1 MYLIHGFSV
10 NAPVFCASLPS
21 PVVEIDVQTNSEPR
35 IFESA
40 SRKSRSR
47 LLAQFWCTSPVITI
61 GFAIWRVSMKSSSLS
76 RETV

>member
-1 MYLIHGFSV
+1 
-10 NAPVFCASLPS
+10 
-21 PVVEIDVQTNSEPR
+21 VVEIDVPTNSEPR

-47 LLAQFWCTSPVITI
+47 LFAQFWWTSPVITI
-61 GFAIWRVSMKSSSLS
+61 GLAMPRVSMKSSSLS